1 MTRPQPSRGGAPV
14 GFLTEL
20 TQTEAASIC
29 FLRQWCES
37 PQTQKQAI
45 KDLTDLLGSI
55 HGPAAINSLGQICNL
70 FAQFARRPVMRH
82 HPKCPCLGADEA
94 CFANL
99 VAEAVWGDRED
110 AMMFAMLIV
119 RADCAPGLVAL
130 AEQFG
135 LALSVLNRG
144 VASHWSEGMPMNTTL
159 H

>member
-1 MTRPQPSRGGAPV
+1 
-14 GFLTEL
+14 
-20 TQTEAASIC
+20 
-29 FLRQWCES
+29 
-37 PQTQKQAI
+37 
-45 KDLTDLLGSI
+45 
-55 HGPAAINSLGQICNL
+55 
-70 FAQFARRPVMRH
+70 MRH

-99 VAEAVWGDRED
+99 VAEAVWGVRED
-110 AMMFAMLIV
+110 AMLFAMLIV

-144 VASHWSEGMPMNTTL
+144 VASHLSEGMPMNTTL

>member
-55 HGPAAINSLGQICNL
+55 HGTAAINSLGQICNL

-82 HPKCPCLGADEA
+82 HRKYPCLGADES

-99 VAEAVWGDRED
+99 VAEAVWRDLED
-110 AMMFAMLIV
+110 AMLIV

-144 VASHWSEGMPMNTTL
+144 VASHLSEGMPMNTTL

>member
-70 FAQFARRPVMRH
+70 FTQFSRRPVMWR
-82 HPKCPCLGADEA
+82 HPKCPCLGADES

-110 AMMFAMLIV
+110 AMLIV

-144 VASHWSEGMPMNTTL
+144 VASHLSEGMPMNTTL